1 MPDRNMPSP
10 SDEVITELREREPH
24 LAALAQERAGAAR
37 LLIELPNTL
46 TIERVA
52 HDVESHRLWELA
64 GLYFMNSARP
74 YEGLVLFWGLY
85 RQMLSAQQL
94 GVRLHKGMP
103 LVWMSDCYA
112 RLGFPVHSKR
122 YLMLT
127 LVEDALREHGHLS
140 TETTGTYFRLAWG
153 RGLAHEEIN
162 RYAGEFERLAGEVP
176 DLAGFP
182 EALLQDVDD
191 AWLTEFPSPEE
202 ASHYRL
208 TPEYASFLLARLGKG
223 DGKDLE
229 RLAAYLLS
237 CMPGCRTKR
246 RQRSAST
253 DYDLVCSMEGFDV
266 DFRSELGRYF
276 VCECKDWSKPADFS
290 TIAKFCRVLDS
301 TKARFGILFS
311 RNGISGARRTVNA
324 EREQLKVFQD
334 RGVVVIA
341 VTEADVRRVVEGI
354 NFIGVLREK
363 YEAVRLDLLGAT
375 ESSN

>member
-1 MPDRNMPSP
+1 MPSP
-10 SDEVITELREREPH
+10 SEELLRGLEEREPH
-24 LAALAQERAGAAR
+24 LAALAKERDGAAR
-37 LLIELPNTL
+37 LLMALPNTFTL
-46 TIERVA
+46 ERVA
-52 HDVESHRLWELA
+52 QDPDSHRTWELA
-64 GLYFMNSARP
+64 GLYFINSGRP
-74 YEGLVLFWGLY
+74 YEGLALFWGLY
-85 RQMLSAQQL
+85 RQMLAAQHL
-94 GVRLHKGMP
+94 GARLHKGMP

-112 RLGFPVHSKR
+112 NLGFPVHSKR

-127 LVEDALREHGHLS
+127 LVEDALREHGHVS
-140 TETTGTYFRLAWG
+140 PETTGTYFRLAWG
-153 RGLAHEEIN
+153 RGLAHEEIK
-162 RYAGEFERLAGEVP
+162 RYAEEFERLAVETP
-176 DLAGFP
+176 TLAGYP

-208 TPEYASFLLARLGKG
+208 TPEYASFLLGRLGTG
-223 DGKDLE
+223 DGRDLE
-229 RLAAYLLS
+229 RLAEYLLS

-246 RQRSAST
+246 RQRSGST

-276 VCECKDWSKPADFS
+276 VCECKDWSSPADFS

-311 RNGISGARRTVNA
+311 RHGITGARRTAYA

-341 VTEADVRRVVEGI
+341 VTEHDVRRVVEGI
-354 NFIGVLREK
+354 NFIGVLRDK
-363 YEAVRLDLLGAT
+363 YEAVRLDLLHSEDPAGRAG
-375 ESSN
+375 